1 METER
6 IRLGPGSHSL
16 PFHHPAGLAHRVAY
30 LDHLSKGR
38 LNFGIGASGTPGDL
52 HMFGVD
58 GSSGENRKMMWESI
72 DAILRLWSD
81 DEPYDW
87 TGEYWTVNKPKP
99 IGEIS
104 AFHVKPYQSPHMPIA
119 VTGVSPSSSTLKTAG
134 ERGFWLLSIAFSD
147 AYLSGHWE
155 TYAEGAESKGLEP
168 NRSDWGIVREVF
180 VAETDEE
187 AVQLC
192 LQGGVGEFLEGY
204 WLPVLAQVGNLAM
217 YKDDPDQPDSDITVE
232 YSTSEMRPG
241 SARSTP

>member
-1 METER
+1 MESDR

-119 VTGVSPSSSTLKTAG
+119 VTGVSPSSSTLKIAG
-134 ERGFWLLSIAFSD
+134 ERGFWRLSIAFSD

-155 TYAEGAESKGLEP
+155 TYAEGAESTGLEP

-204 WLPVLAQVGNLAM
+204 WLPVLARSETWRCTRTT
-217 YKDDPDQPDSDITVE
+217 PTSPTRTSRS
-232 YSTSEMRPG
+232 STSSAMRPG